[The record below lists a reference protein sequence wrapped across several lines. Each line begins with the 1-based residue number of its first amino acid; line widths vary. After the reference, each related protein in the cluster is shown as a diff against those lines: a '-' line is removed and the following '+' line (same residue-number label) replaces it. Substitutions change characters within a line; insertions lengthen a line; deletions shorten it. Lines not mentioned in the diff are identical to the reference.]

1 MDSPPISH
9 LNFYGLFSDSYVESL
24 LTSHLKQ
31 EGVHVYV
38 ANVRS
43 FIKVKTDE
51 GKEYYVYS

>member
-31 EGVHVYV
+31 ERVHVYV

-43 FIKVKTDE
+43 FMKVKTDE
-51 GKEYYVYS
+51 GK